1 MLHLY
6 YKKVKPEQK
15 PGKLENLYI
24 QITRHFSGISFLSSI
39 LIGNKTRDMQIAEKR
54 IVLVT
59 GATGG
64 LGTAMC
70 KKLHHD
76 GYTVVANY
84 RNEEKA
90 TQWQQQL
97 KDEGY
102 DIAIYHGDV
111 ADFESTGQM
120 VQRIVAE
127 IGNID
132 VLVNNAGITK
142 DGAFRKMS
150 YENWRAVL
158 STNLDSVFNCT
169 RHVINPMIDKG
180 FGRII
185 NISSVNGQRGQFGQ
199 SNYSAAKAGMHG
211 FTKTLAMEVA
221 TKGITVNTISPGYIG
236 TDMVMAVKEDVRNM
250 IIAQIPMGRLGG
262 TEEVAYLV
270 SFLASDHASFITGA
284 NMSINGG
291 QHVY

>member
-1 MLHLY
+1 M
-6 YKKVKPEQK
+6 
-15 PGKLENLYI
+15 
-24 QITRHFSGISFLSSI
+24 S
-39 LIGNKTRDMQIAEKR
+39 AEKR
-54 IVLVT
+54 VVLVT

-70 KKLHHD
+70 KKLYDD
-76 GYTVVANY
+76 GYAVVANY

-90 TQWQQQL
+90 TEWKKKL
-97 KDEGY
+97 HEDGY
-102 DIAIYHGDV
+102 DIGIYYADV
-111 ADFESTGQM
+111 ADYDSCGKM
-120 VQRIVAE
+120 VEKVKADL
-127 IGNID
+127 GDID

-150 YENWRAVL
+150 PENWRAVM

-180 FGRII
+180 WGRVI

-199 SNYSAAKAGMHG
+199 ANYSAAKAGMHG

-221 TKGITVNTISPGYIG
+221 NKGITVNTISPGYIG
-236 TDMVMAVKEDVRNM
+236 TDMVMAVKEDIRNQ

-270 SFLASDHASFITGA
+270 SFLASDHAKFITGA